1 RGSRAGGRRRRRA
14 LDPLGGASDALPR
27 RHRRAPAAGRRRHRR
42 LRRRR
47 HPGGR
52 RGASPGRGGRRHLHP
67 RCDDAGDRR
76 LGEDERPS
84 AGRLMDFTLSHEQR
98 HIQET
103 IRDFGEREV
112 KPHAAAWDREER
124 FPHETV
130 QRLGAL
136 GFLGVALPEDVGGGG
151 ADTLANLL
159 VVEGIARYDA
169 SLGLTVASHT
179 GLASGHINVFGSETL
194 RRRYLP
200 RMAPGEW
207 LGAWCLTEPGSG
219 SDAAALRTRAVRDG
233 DSWVLSG
240 TKMFITQGTVGHVY
254 VVMASTAPE
263 QGQRGVSAFVVEKG
277 TPGLSNGRK
286 IG

>member
-1 RGSRAGGRRRRRA
+1 
-14 LDPLGGASDALPR
+14 
-27 RHRRAPAAGRRRHRR
+27 
-42 LRRRR
+42 
-47 HPGGR
+47 
-52 RGASPGRGGRRHLHP
+52 
-67 RCDDAGDRR
+67 
-76 LGEDERPS
+76 
-84 AGRLMDFTLSHEQR
+84 MDFTLSDEHR

-179 GLASGHINVFGSETL
+179 GLASGHINVFGSEAL

-200 RMAPGEW
+200 RMARGEW

-219 SDAAALRTRAVRDG
+219 SDAAALRTRAARDG
-233 DSWVLSG
+233 DSWVL
-240 TKMFITQGTVGHVY
+240 
-254 VVMASTAPE
+254 
-263 QGQRGVSAFVVEKG
+263 
-277 TPGLSNGRK
+277 NGRSEEHTSELQSQSNLVCRLLLEK
-286 IG
+286 KKSFSLPNTCLP